1 MCTFKRGKKGH
12 SANANGNYFIDFTIF
27 LTDLHGFM
35 LAESTSFH
43 FERWCRTFYEVCNYV
58 KRRQHSP
65 CLLQIKP
72 FK

>member
-35 LAESTSFH
+35 LAESASFH
-43 FERWCRTFYEVCNYV
+43 FW
-58 KRRQHSP
+58 KMM
-65 CLLQIKP
+65 
-72 FK
+72 